1 MELYTKALEN
11 NQLPQDFKPQPYL
24 TLALLPATIEFK
36 LTVLGSATR
45 LPRFVRTASS
55 MTM

>member
-11 NQLPQDFKPQPYL
+11 DQVPPSFKPQPYL

>member
-45 LPRFVRTASS
+45 SEDLALSERHRR
-55 MTM
+55 